1 MWTERL
7 SVCRSEVMGKISGKD
22 SPSTQTQDTMEA
34 RRMTESGERLGRLWR
49 KESRQKDK
57 NRRKSVEIRKIRI
70 NKRIK
75 MVFLQNE
82 W

>member
-1 MWTERL
+1 
-7 SVCRSEVMGKISGKD
+7 
-22 SPSTQTQDTMEA
+22 
-34 RRMTESGERLGRLWR
+34 MTESGERLGRLWR

-75 MVFLQNE
+75 MVILQTE